1 MGDGPK
7 PPSSWCGSQ
16 VSTMGI
22 GLKSAIVS
30 ASARQPAF
38 MSHLAPGNMAGMDR
52 HLERGC
58 LTWKFLWKSNLFWA
72 QSCRTWTKRESNW
85 NQLGMKLEWNGRG
98 HDVRNHDQ
106 IVTNREHVRY
116 ICWWEADRNAWRSD
130 RISRLRSTCH
140 MFPPNQNL
148 VQQWHKNARSMHWQ
162 PTP

>member
-16 VSTMGI
+16 VRTMGI

-58 LTWKFLWKSNLFWA
+58 LTWTFLWKSNLFLGTKLQDMDEKGIKLESTWNEIGMKW
-72 QSCRTWTKRESNW
+72 TWTWREKPWPDCDKQGARQVHLLMGSWQERMEKRQDFEIA
-85 NQLGMKLEWNGRG
+85 LHLP
-98 HDVRNHDQ
+98 
-106 IVTNREHVRY
+106 HVSPQPKY
-116 ICWWEADRNAWRSD
+116 RS
-130 RISRLRSTCH
+130 R
-140 MFPPNQNL
+140 
-148 VQQWHKNARSMHWQ
+148 VA
-162 PTP
+162 